1 MAIGFHL
8 YENKRISFKWKIQ
21 LSLYL
26 DNIIIAYK
34 YTAYKKQESKDS
46 NFYLKKKKKTLKIE
60 NSVKTE

>member
-8 YENKRISFKWKIQ
+8 YKNKRISFKWKIQ

-26 DNIIIAYK
+26 DNIIIAYE

-46 NFYLKKKKKTLKIE
+46 NFYLKKKKNT
-60 NSVKTE
+60 